1 MKTVEKYTDAFSANI
16 AKGMLENAGIKAA
29 ILGENTPLWAGM
41 CNTDLLCIELVVNDE
56 DYSEACRLIAAASKA
71 E

>member
-16 AKGMLENAGIKAA
+16 AKGMLENAGITAA
-29 ILGENTPLWAGM
+29 ILNENTPLWAGI
-41 CNTDLLCIELVVNDE
+41 CNTDLLSIELVVSDE
-56 DYSEACRLIAAASKA
+56 DYSEACKLIAAASKA

>member
-41 CNTDLLCIELVVNDE
+41 CNTDLLCMELVVNDE
-56 DYSEACRLIAAASKA
+56 DYSEACKLIAAASKA

>member
-1 MKTVEKYTDAFSANI
+1 MKTVEKYTDSFSANI

-29 ILGENTPLWAGM
+29 VLGENTPSWAGM
-41 CNTDLLCIELVVNDE
+41 CNTDLLSIELVVSDE
-56 DYSEACRLIAAASKA
+56 DYSEACRLMAAASKA

>member
-1 MKTVEKYTDAFSANI
+1 MRVVNKYRDAFSANM

-29 ILGENTPLWAGM
+29 VLNENMPMYVGM
-41 CNTDLLCIELVVNDE
+41 CNTDLLCIELVVSEE
-56 DYSEACRLIAAASKA
+56 DYSEACKLIAAASKA

>member
-56 DYSEACRLIAAASKA
+56 DYSEACKLIAAASKA

>member
-1 MKTVEKYTDAFSANI
+1 MKTVKKFTDSFSANV

-29 ILGENTPLWAGM
+29 ILGENTPLWAGV
-41 CNTDLLCIELVVNDE
+41 CNTDLLCIELVVNEE
-56 DYSEACRLIAAASKA
+56 DYSEACRLLAADSSA

>member
-1 MKTVEKYTDAFSANI
+1 MKTVEKYTSLFNANI

-29 ILGENTPLWAGM
+29 VLGENTPLWAGV
-41 CNTDLLCIELVVNDE
+41 CNTDLLCIELAVSDE
-56 DYSEACRLIAAASKA
+56 DYSEACRLIAAASRA

>member
-1 MKTVEKYTDAFSANI
+1 MKTVEKFTDSFSANI

-29 ILGENTPLWAGM
+29 VLGENTPLWAGM
-41 CNTDLLCIELVVNDE
+41 CNTDLLSIELVVSDE
-56 DYSEACRLIAAASKA
+56 DYSEACRLMAAASKA

>member
-1 MKTVEKYTDAFSANI
+1 MKIVKKFTDSFSANI

-29 ILGENTPLWAGM
+29 VLGENTPMWAGV
-41 CNTDLLCIELVVNDE
+41 CNTDLLGIELAVSDE
-56 DYSEACRLIAAASKA
+56 DYSEACRLIAAASSA

>member
-1 MKTVEKYTDAFSANI
+1 MKTVEKFTDSFSANI

-41 CNTDLLCIELVVNDE
+41 CNTDLLSIELVVSDE
-56 DYSEACRLIAAASKA
+56 DYSEACRLMAAASKA

>member
-1 MKTVEKYTDAFSANI
+1 MKTVEKYTDSFSANI
-16 AKGMLENAGIKAA
+16 AKGMLENAGIKAV
-29 ILGENTPLWAGM
+29 ILGENTPLWAGV
-41 CNTDLLCIELVVNDE
+41 CNTDLLCIELVVSDE

>member
-1 MKTVEKYTDAFSANI
+1 MKTVEKYTDSFSANI

-29 ILGENTPLWAGM
+29 ILGENTPLWAGV
-41 CNTDLLCIELVVNDE
+41 CNTDLLGIELVVSDE